1 MRDSQN
7 IYLSLIIKRVK
18 SLSCISSKITG
29 SFSSFMAEVMRYF
42 FSVSITIVTVSPG
55 LSLATSSTT
64 MEVILDGH
72 KSIPVIS
79 TNLSFDSEM
88 PEKEIAMIKAE
99 IINNKNFLAIFFF

>member
-1 MRDSQN
+1 
-7 IYLSLIIKRVK
+7 
-18 SLSCISSKITG
+18 
-29 SFSSFMAEVMRYF
+29 MRYF

-64 MEVILDGH
+64 MEVALDGH

-88 PEKEIAMIKAE
+88 PKKEIATIRAK
-99 IINNKNFLAIFFF
+99 IINKKFLAIFFF